1 MAEAQPVEE
10 LKANFRS
17 PATDD
22 FAKGPAVGE
31 RLPNFTLPDQ
41 FGKQLNPEKAR
52 GDGRALVMFHRSAR
66 W

>member
-10 LKANFRS
+10 LKANFRT

-22 FAKGPAVGE
+22 FPKGPAVGE
-31 RLPNFTLPDQ
+31 RLPNFVLPDQ
-41 FGKQLNPEKAR
+41 SGSLVTFEQAR
-52 GDGRALVMFHRSAR
+52 GNGRALVMFHRSAR